1 MSLSFFATSA
11 PFCGHFVVFM
21 TLPLQLFSAPRLPQT
36 ARMLET
42 TAEVECPHCGETI
55 LLFLDLS
62 IEEQSYIE
70 DCSVC
75 CQPMT
80 VSYSAADGE
89 LGSLN
94 VEASS

>member
-1 MSLSFFATSA
+1 
-11 PFCGHFVVFM
+11 
-21 TLPLQLFSAPRLPQT
+21 
-36 ARMLET
+36 MLET
-42 TAEVECPHCGETI
+42 TAEAACPHCGETI

-62 IEEQSYIE
+62 VESQSYIE

-80 VSYSAADGE
+80 VSYSAAGGE
-89 LGSLN
+89 LHELQ